1 MWRAGGTFQEW
12 SEHFALDRWLDAM
25 AAEGLDPDWYVTRH
39 RTLDEVLPWDHITAG
54 LHKDFLWQDWQAAL
68 AEHGLPDC
76 RWTPCYDCG
85 VCTGL
90 RARARRGLPGAARGR
105 QPGHR
110 PGPRR
115 GERRCRRRPGPLPGY
130 PPERSAVAVRGDT
143 GFPVRLMYTKR
154 GKIRWISHRDV
165 ARAMERAFRVTQL
178 PLAFSEGF
186 SPRPKVSF
194 GLALSTGHESDAEY
208 LDLEFLHEV
217 DCDDLPPVL
226 SEALPDG
233 MAVVAAAPLVER
245 APALQEAVTA
255 VVWQVEVVRGDG
267 TPATPAV
274 LDAYVEAAL
283 AAPEL
288 PTERHKKG
296 REVVE
301 DVRPVIRRIDVEPL
315 AMRSGRHRRRHSSW
329 SCPRSRGA
337 RSRERSSRRSRES
350 TASPTSSSRRA
361 RCVRINGSSATA
373 RGGNRRMPTP
383 RPRTPKA
390 RAS

>member
-1 MWRAGGTFQEW
+1 
-12 SEHFALDRWLDAM
+12 
-25 AAEGLDPDWYVTRH
+25 
-39 RTLDEVLPWDHITAG
+39 
-54 LHKDFLWQDWQAAL
+54 
-68 AEHGLPDC
+68 
-76 RWTPCYDCG
+76 
-85 VCTGL
+85 
-90 RARARRGLPGAARGR
+90 
-105 QPGHR
+105 
-110 PGPRR
+110 
-115 GERRCRRRPGPLPGY
+115 
-130 PPERSAVAVRGDT
+130 
-143 GFPVRLMYTKR
+143 MYTKR

-233 MAVVAAAPLVER
+233 MAVVAADPLVER

-315 AMRSGRHRRRHSSW
+315 ATEVGDTGTALVMELSTQ
-329 SCPRSRGA
+329 PRSAKPGEILTAIA
-337 RSRERSSRRSRES
+337 RVNDVTDGLVETRALRTHQWIERDGTRWEPQDAD
-350 TASPTSSSRRA
+350 T
-361 RCVRINGSSATA
+361 
-373 RGGNRRMPTP
+373 